1 MPSRRGALL
10 DPARINQNLTPGYP
24 QPPSWSQGPPGPP
37 GPQGPIGATG
47 PPGPIGPQGLQGF
60 TGPAGPG
67 WKVYQRN
74 PAAGEATGDPVG
86 TLWFNSVTGQ
96 FFRLDSTSPTYTW
109 TSMGYVVGQQGP
121 VGPQGPQGPIGPTG
135 LTGATGPQGPQ
146 GATGAGGPQGPQGL
160 TGPPG
165 AQGPIGPTGPQGPQG
180 VPGTST
186 TSMPDGSLALPG
198 WPFASDASLGLYK
211 PSLKTLGIASN
222 GVSAMTLSDTQVQIN
237 PALAVIGNA
246 TFSGT
251 LGVSGT
257 ATTAVLVNN
266 NGATFN
272 NSLALGTTGG
282 VRAVGGGMGL
292 YAPTPSTLAWLI
304 NGSGSFLAATDNAQ
318 DIGAAG
324 ASRPRNVYVAGVLAV
339 GPSAIPAG
347 VQAGDAVFSRPSA
360 PGQGALFFGNTGSVY
375 FFFTPGN
382 SALNL
387 GSAHLFYATDNAY
400 DIGASGANRPRNLY
414 VANLADAGGLRA
426 SGNSVAAASGAGI
439 EAFYNTAS
447 GIGTLTAFD
456 RSLGVYKAL
465 NITATTVT
473 LTATAGAVV
482 ANLARLSAQGSRIT
496 GAAGGVN
503 TLVVDCPSLTVGVW
517 LVWWVGMSLNRGAS
531 NDNFVW
537 YLCNQAGPAGGGVL
551 EQMYGTYTINLWNST
566 SGVHVLDNS
575 GGASTRL
582 QLWMTGSMLCDIAGD
597 FSRIH
602 ALRIA

>member
-1 MPSRRGALL
+1 
-10 DPARINQNLTPGYP
+10 
-24 QPPSWSQGPPGPP
+24 
-37 GPQGPIGATG
+37 
-47 PPGPIGPQGLQGF
+47 
-60 TGPAGPG
+60 
-67 WKVYQRN
+67 V
-74 PAAGEATGDPVG
+74 TGDIVG

-96 FFRLDSTSPTYTW
+96 FFRLDSTSPVYTW

-135 LTGATGPQGPQ
+135 LTGPAGAQGPQ
-146 GATGAGGPQGPQGL
+146 GATGPAGAQGPQGL

-165 AQGPIGPTGPQGPQG
+165 AQGPVGPAGPQGATGPAG
-180 VPGTST
+180 SVSAV
-186 TSMPDGSLALPG
+186 PDGTLPAPGLA
-198 WPFASDASLGLYK
+198 FASDASLGLYK

-246 TFSGT
+246 TFSNN

-257 ATTAVLVNN
+257 ETTALMVNN

-272 NSLALGTTGG
+272 SSVALGTTGG

-304 NGSGSFLAATDNAQ
+304 NGSGSFLAATDNTQ
-318 DIGAAG
+318 DIGASGANRPRDLFVARNATVDTSLTITNNMVIGAASTMAYVRG
-324 ASRPRNVYVAGVLAV
+324 ASFGAMYFGGSNTDRWLISNSGHFVA
-339 GPSAIPAG
+339 
-347 VQAGDAVFSRPSA
+347 
-360 PGQGALFFGNTGSVY
+360 
-375 FFFTPGN
+375 
-382 SALNL
+382 
-387 GSAHLFYATDNAY
+387 ATDNTY
-400 DIGASGANRPRNLY
+400 DIGASGATRPRNLY

-537 YLCNQAGPAGGGVL
+537 MLCNQAGPAGGGVL